1 MKTITMTF
9 GKGNVEIKTTGYEG
23 AECLKATEAVEKNL
37 GLVKTRDDKTREFF
51 QKTVTTTTVK
61 Q

>member
-9 GKGNVEIKTTGYEG
+9 GKGNVEIKTTGYAG
-23 AECLKATEAVEKNL
+23 AECLKATEQVEQAL
-37 GLVKTRDDKTREFF
+37 GLTKTRDDKTREFF
-51 QKTVTTTTVK
+51 QTSVTKATVK